1 MLVDPRPGL
10 RAYLLADP
18 AVTAIIGTRLYP
30 VQLPQGIQAASVIY
44 NRISEIESYH
54 NRAPSALMATRFQF
68 DSVSQNVDEATLL
81 ADAVKERLGGFVGA
95 VEYAPPDGVVNFEGI
110 FFGDGRDDYD
120 GELGFYRV
128 SRDYLVWYKERNG

>member
-18 AVTAIIGTRLYP
+18 AITAIISNRLYP
-30 VQLPQGIQAASVIY
+30 IKMPQGVRAAAVIY

-54 NRAPSALMATRFQF
+54 SRGPSALMTTRFQF
-68 DSVSQNVDEATLL
+68 DSVSQSVDEATLL
-81 ADAVKERLGGFVGA
+81 ADAVKERLGGFAGA
-95 VEYAPPDGVVNFEGI
+95 IAYAPPDGVLNVEGI
-110 FFGDGRDDYD
+110 LFDNGREDYD
-120 GELGFYRV
+120 DVIEFYRV